1 MYCYIYNLK
10 KELVRIVARAQTTSH
25 TQKKTT
31 TTDLGGCYKLMLPP
45 TNRSTSLSNAFKA
58 VLSSLLLLASDA
70 AFFTAPATTVLFA
83 PLTTGLGTGASVV
96 TVGIMDAAPSANAS
110 IALVTASRSRFSL
123 RLARRSF
130 AVPSASSI
138 DDKEDDP
145 PSPRRSF
152 DTKSSAASPPLD
164 VVANACTFRV
174 AC

>member
-1 MYCYIYNLK
+1 
-10 KELVRIVARAQTTSH
+10 
-25 TQKKTT
+25 
-31 TTDLGGCYKLMLPP
+31 MLPP

-70 AFFTAPATTVLFA
+70 AFFTAPATTVRFA

-130 AVPSASSI
+130 AVASASSI
-138 DDKEDDP
+138 DDDDDDDKDDP
-145 PSPRRSF
+145 SSPRRSF

-164 VVANACTFRV
+164 VANACTFRV

>member
-1 MYCYIYNLK
+1 
-10 KELVRIVARAQTTSH
+10 
-25 TQKKTT
+25 
-31 TTDLGGCYKLMLPP
+31 MLPP

-70 AFFTAPATTVLFA
+70 AFFTAPATTVLFV

-130 AVPSASSI
+130 AVPSASSNGDDDDDD
-138 DDKEDDP
+138 DDKDDP
-145 PSPRRSF
+145 SSPRRSF
-152 DTKSSAASPPLD
+152 DTKSSAASPPL

-174 AC
+174 VC

>member
-1 MYCYIYNLK
+1 
-10 KELVRIVARAQTTSH
+10 
-25 TQKKTT
+25 
-31 TTDLGGCYKLMLPP
+31 MLPP